1 MRARAKPMEKRM
13 RHLVPALLALC
24 LLLAG
29 QARSAPL
36 VFTSDDIF
44 PESTP
49 QGTGYLDRI
58 VADAL
63 SRLGLSPRTEHLP
76 SERGLHSANGVEA
89 DGVYCRVAG
98 LEEEF
103 PNLIMVPE
111 PLYQYTFT
119 AFTHGSG
126 IAVRNWADL
135 APYDVGII
143 KGWKAA
149 ERNIGTVRSLHRV
162 GSDAALFRMLA
173 LDRIDVA
180 VHGLVSGRILINALG
195 LSGIIA
201 QAPPLA
207 VEDMYV
213 YLNSRHAALVPRL
226 AQVLRE
232 MKEDGT
238 VQRIRAEVLKEAG
251 VE

>member
-1 MRARAKPMEKRM
+1 MRLLP
-13 RHLVPALLALC
+13 VLLALC

-29 QARSAPL
+29 RAHAATL

-58 VADAL
+58 MAEAL
-63 SRLGLSPRTEHLP
+63 ARLGLSLRTEHLP
-76 SERGLHSANGVEA
+76 SERGLHSANGMAA
-89 DGVYCRVAG
+89 DGVYCRIAG
-98 LEEEF
+98 LEQEYR
-103 PNLIMVPE
+103 NLILVPE
-111 PLYQYTFT
+111 PVYQYSFT
-119 AFTHGSG
+119 AFTRGEA

-149 ERNIGTVRSLHRV
+149 ERNVGQVKSLHRV
-162 GSDAALFRMLA
+162 GSDASLFRMLA
-173 LDRIDVA
+173 MDRIDVA

-201 QAPPLA
+201 QDPPLT

-213 YLNSRHAALVPRL
+213 YLNARHEALVPRL
-226 AQVLRE
+226 AQTLRE

-238 VQRIRAEVLKEAG
+238 VQRIRSEVLREAG